1 MTRRAIAYWLC
12 QITGWGIYTAIGISI
27 AASQVGWRTSLFVS
41 YAIFFLVIV
50 LLTHLLRAEIR
61 RRQ

>member
-27 AASQVGWRTSLFVS
+27 AASQVGCRANLLVS
-41 YAIFFLVIV
+41 YAIFFLGIL
-50 LLTHLLRAEIR
+50 LLTHLLRGEIR